1 MKFIKLYQKVSDLV
15 LFNQFLNDKK
25 LLFDEAENIFRNLQL
40 INLSGLPLFSTK
52 KIAQVNKKYPE
63 LS

>member
-25 LLFDEAENIFRNLQL
+25 LLFDEAENIFRNL
-40 INLSGLPLFSTK
+40 
-52 KIAQVNKKYPE
+52 
-63 LS
+63 